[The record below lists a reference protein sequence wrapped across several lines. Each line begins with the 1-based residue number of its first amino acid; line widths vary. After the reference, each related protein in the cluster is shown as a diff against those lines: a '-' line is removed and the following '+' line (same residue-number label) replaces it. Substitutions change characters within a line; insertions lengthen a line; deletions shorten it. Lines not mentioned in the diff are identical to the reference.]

1 MLCSTYV
8 VVLYVCMYVCMYVP
22 RILYSVVGWDLHIRP
37 FSVDEGGR
45 WWFFVVDHVFAAI

>member
-1 MLCSTYV
+1 
-8 VVLYVCMYVCMYVP
+8 MYVP
-22 RILYSVVGWDLHIRP
+22 RILYSVVGWDFHIRP